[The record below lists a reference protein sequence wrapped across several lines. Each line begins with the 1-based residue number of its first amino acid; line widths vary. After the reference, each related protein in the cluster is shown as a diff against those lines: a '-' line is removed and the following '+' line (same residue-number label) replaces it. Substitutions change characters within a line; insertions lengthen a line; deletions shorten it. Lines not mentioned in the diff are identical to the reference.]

1 MNKIGILA
9 AIAISLLVGFGAGRL
24 YSDYIKVNTAVKE
37 SLERRTVEYLKQ
49 KGYSPDQYTMTTI
62 KAVKFDGMNDYSVD
76 VQFKDEASR
85 HYYYSEDPEGNIQQ
99 YGFNGTKHIE
109 SESHAKGEMDDVDDR
124 GFG

>member
-1 MNKIGILA
+1 MKKVGMVATI
-9 AIAISLLVGFGAGRL
+9 AIAAFIGFGAGRL
-24 YSDYIKVNTAVKE
+24 YTDYIKVNAAVKE

-49 KGYSPDQYTMTTI
+49 KGYTPDQYTMTTI
-62 KAVKFDGMNDYSVD
+62 KGVKFDGMNDYSVD

-109 SESHAKGEMDDVDDR
+109 NESRAKGEKDNVDD
-124 GFG
+124 